1 MPLAHATLGASSA
14 HRWLMCPPSA
24 LLEKQFPNTDTVY
37 TQEET
42 EAHSWCEKLLKGQ
55 GALKPAAKKKFEAL
69 PAEMQECCLAYWDY
83 VNSLTQEVRKD
94 CPDAEQLT
102 EVRVDY
108 SEWVPKGFGTC
119 DCAIVSDGVLHIID
133 FKYGAGVPVSAED
146 NPQMKLYA
154 AGAMTALGDFYSF
167 EKIVLH
173 IFQPRI
179 DNISLW
185 ETSRSEL
192 LAWLNGYVRPVAQLA
207 WTGQGQMIAGD
218 HCRFCKAKTICR
230 ERSEFM
236 DLVAKDRPKT
246 LSVEEVA
253 ARLGYLDDLQKW
265 AKGLQEWALE
275 KALEGEHFEGF
286 KLVEG
291 RSNRKITDHETL
303 YERLRE
309 DGYKDEQIYKP
320 KELQT
325 LTALEKLTGKK
336 HFAELA
342 EGLIEKPQGK
352 PALVPDSDK
361 RPEWKPN
368 AAEDDFADMAQEEK

>member
-37 TQEET
+37 TQEGT

-83 VNSLTQEVRKD
+83 VDSLTQEVRKD

-236 DLVAKDRPKT
+236 DLVAKDRSKT
-246 LSVEEVA
+246 LTVEEVA
-253 ARLGYLDDLQKW
+253 KKLGYLDDIQKW
-265 AKGLQEWALE
+265 AKGLQDWALQ
-275 KALEGEHFEGF
+275 KALEGEHFEGW

-291 RSNRKITDHETL
+291 RSTRKITDPAAMA
-303 YERLRE
+303 ERLKE
-309 DGYKDEQIYKP
+309 NGWAEEKIWKP

-325 LTALEKLTGKK
+325 LTALEKTAGKK
-336 HFAELA
+336 AFAELA
-342 EGLIEKPQGK
+342 EGLIEKPAGK
-352 PALVPDSDK
+352 PALVFVTDK
-361 RPEWKPN
+361 RPEWK
-368 AAEDDFADMAQEEK
+368 AAETDFADMAKGGN